1 MTFEELLKEIDK
13 TKLGQLSREDIEKF
27 VAAQE
32 RVIHDLTRK
41 VQSLNSKI
49 DQKKQSFLELDGE
62 YIVCKTEVTEVKA
75 GDPGES
81 TDEKKKKKKKETKK
95 VQLPSERY
103 PEAEVTET
111 ELSFRDP
118 QSCSCC
124 SAEMSPS
131 GLFEVSEVLT
141 VTPAVFKINRIK
153 REKLRCSKCYGDVKT
168 APALPRI
175 VPGGSYSDEMIID
188 VVVAKYCDLI
198 PIERYAQMAARGGLK
213 DLPPQSLIQLTH
225 YCAAFIRSV
234 YDLIKKELL
243 QRTVLHAD
251 ETPHRMLEQWGV
263 EEEDKRKSWY
273 LWGFSDNLTS
283 SYLEVR
289 NTRSGDVASEL
300 LSESNCEYLVSD
312 VFSGY
317 NKSVRQ
323 TNEKRA
329 KLGRPGVFNIYCN
342 AHAYRK
348 FKDLKDD
355 TEFEDIRQLY
365 KRIYRLE
372 GIAQRR
378 PTQERLLKAR
388 AKMTKLFEEIKALCL
403 ARLSEHSSKSAA
415 GKAMSYFLKNY
426 ESFTRFIT

>member
-317 NKSVRQ
+317 NVRGQ
-323 TNEKRA
+323 
-329 KLGRPGVFNIYCN
+329 
-342 AHAYRK
+342 
-348 FKDLKDD
+348 
-355 TEFEDIRQLY
+355 
-365 KRIYRLE
+365 
-372 GIAQRR
+372 
-378 PTQERLLKAR
+378 
-388 AKMTKLFEEIKALCL
+388 
-403 ARLSEHSSKSAA
+403 S
-415 GKAMSYFLKNY
+415 
-426 ESFTRFIT
+426 